1 VVDEDIDVFG
11 AEAAAA
17 LLVERIEQ
25 GQPVAVRVAGDGRA
39 LLSPPFA
46 TPRDRVAGPG
56 TAQSTL
62 VVFGAFGTPSS
73 RPLGHLMD
81 HVRQHHV
88 DTVRLAWRH
97 YPNPA
102 AHPRA
107 AILALAAE
115 AAASLRKFWVPA
127 RELLALRH
135 DDPAG
140 ERYSGELNPAELSA
154 ALEAAQPPA

>member
-1 VVDEDIDVFG
+1 VVDEDIDVFS

-46 TPRDRVAGPG
+46 TRRDRVAGPG
-56 TAQSTL
+56 TAE
-62 VVFGAFGTPSS
+62 G
-73 RPLGHLMD
+73 
-81 HVRQHHV
+81 
-88 DTVRLAWRH
+88 
-97 YPNPA
+97 
-102 AHPRA
+102 
-107 AILALAAE
+107 
-115 AAASLRKFWVPA
+115 AASLRKFWVPA

>member
-1 VVDEDIDVFG
+1 
-11 AEAAAA
+11 
-17 LLVERIEQ
+17 
-25 GQPVAVRVAGDGRA
+25 
-39 LLSPPFA
+39 
-46 TPRDRVAGPG
+46 
-56 TAQSTL
+56 
-62 VVFGAFGTPSS
+62 
-73 RPLGHLMD
+73 MD